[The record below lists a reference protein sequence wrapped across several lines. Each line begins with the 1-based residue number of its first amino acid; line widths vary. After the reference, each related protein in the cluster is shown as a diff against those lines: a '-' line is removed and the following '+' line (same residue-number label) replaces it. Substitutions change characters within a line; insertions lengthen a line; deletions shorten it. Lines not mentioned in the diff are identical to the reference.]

1 MGAITNITKT
11 LVPASYRA
19 MIGASNSYYK
29 QSDLQTLNEY
39 VQSRVFSTVAI
50 EASEAFV
57 YSIKERQL
65 LGILTTLQFIPAALD
80 FWGDAYSSESA
91 NSASS
96 TKSVGYF
103 DHRADLWKIF
113 DRLTQEAQ
121 QLSVDLGVNIN
132 AARAFIP
139 KVSYGDNG
147 REILITSDPQDFER
161 AYDLKTTDSSIL
173 WGEVI
178 GPGE

>member
-1 MGAITNITKT
+1 MGAVTNIVKT

-19 MIGASNSYYK
+19 MIGASNSYY
-29 QSDLQTLNEY
+29 QQTDLQSLNEY
-39 VQSRVFSTVAI
+39 VQSRVFSTIAV
-50 EASEAFV
+50 EASEALV
-57 YSIKERQL
+57 YSVKERQL
-65 LGILTTLQFIPAALD
+65 LGYLTTLQFIPAAID

-91 NSASS
+91 QSASS

-103 DHRADLWKIF
+103 DHRSDLWKIF
-113 DRLTQEAQ
+113 DRLTKEAQ
-121 QLSVDLGVNIN
+121 ELAVDLGVNVN
-132 AARAFIP
+132 AARSFIP

-147 REILITSDPQDFER
+147 REIFITSDPQDFSP

>member
-1 MGAITNITKT
+1 MGAVTNITKM

-19 MIGASNSYYK
+19 MIGASNSYYQ
-29 QSDLQTLNEY
+29 QSDLQALNEY
-39 VQSRVFSTVAI
+39 VQTRVFSTVAI

-65 LGILTTLQFIPAALD
+65 LGYLTTLQFIPAAID
-80 FWGDAYSSESA
+80 FWGDALTSESA
-91 NSASS
+91 QSASS

-103 DHRADLWKIF
+103 DHRSDLWKIF
-113 DRLTQEAQ
+113 DRLTLEAQ
-121 QLSVDLGVNIN
+121 ELATDLGVNVN

-147 REILITSDPQDFER
+147 REILVTSNPQDFEP
-161 AYDLKTTDSSIL
+161 AFDTKTSDSSIL

-178 GPGE
+178 GPNE